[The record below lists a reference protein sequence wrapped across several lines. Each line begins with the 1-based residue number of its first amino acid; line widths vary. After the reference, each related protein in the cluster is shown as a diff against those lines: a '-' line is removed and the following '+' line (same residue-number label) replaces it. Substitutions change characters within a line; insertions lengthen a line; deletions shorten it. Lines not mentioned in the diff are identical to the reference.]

1 MFGGRE
7 NTAGAVTAGAG
18 AVTGARAVTTGV
30 GEDTEAAREMSDS
43 ACGAGEVTTGTS
55 GDEAKISDTECR
67 DKEFFL
73 EGSSRKTSL

>member
-18 AVTGARAVTTGV
+18 AVTTGV

-43 ACGAGEVTTGTS
+43 ACGAGEVTGAGTS

-67 DKEFFL
+67 DKDFFL